1 MYVYNK
7 KSFVKKAGVIVVGC
21 VLLVIGTV
29 ALLSIPEIEEDL
41 PVSKT
46 NQAPFILTIPSE
58 ITQEEKAIRPYAV
71 EAVLARE
78 YFDANK
84 TEEQLQNAVIEFEG
98 VYRANQGAD
107 YTFENERFEVVAV
120 FSGVVAEVREDALLG
135 KMISIQSED
144 CLITYQSLYDIQVS
158 TGDNVMQGEVI
169 ATAGENVYDSALG
182 VHLHLVVMK
191 NEKLIDPETI
201 FSKTLAQID

>member
-7 KSFVKKAGVIVVGC
+7 KSFTRKAVTIVVGC
-21 VLLVIGTV
+21 VLLVIGSI
-29 ALLSIPEIEEDL
+29 ALLNIPEVEDDV
-41 PVSKT
+41 PVAKI
-46 NQAPFILTIPSE
+46 NQVPFILTIPSE
-58 ITQEEKAIRPYAV
+58 IVQEEKAIRPYAV
-71 EAVLARE
+71 DATLARE
-78 YFDANK
+78 YFDVNK
-84 TEEQLQNAVIEFEG
+84 TEEQLNNAVVEFEG

-107 YTFENERFEVVAV
+107 YKFENERVELVAI

-135 KMISIQSED
+135 KMVSIQSDD

-158 TGDNVMQGEVI
+158 TGENVMQGEVI
-169 ATAGENVYDSALG
+169 AAAGENIYDSSLG

-201 FSKTLAQID
+201 FSKTLAQIE

>member
-7 KSFVKKAGVIVVGC
+7 KNFERKAAVIVIGC
-21 VLLVIGTV
+21 VLLVIGSV
-29 ALLSIPEIEEDL
+29 ALLNFPEVEEDT
-41 PVSKT
+41 PVSKV

-58 ITQEEKAIRPYAV
+58 IVQEEKAIRPYAV

-78 YFDANK
+78 FFDADK
-84 TEEQLQNAVIEFEG
+84 SEEQLNNAVVEFEG

-107 YTFENERFEVVAV
+107 YTFEKESFEVVAV

-135 KMISIQSED
+135 KTVSIQSED
-144 CLITYQSLYDIQVS
+144 CLITYQSLNDIQVS
-158 TGDNVMQGEVI
+158 VGENVMQGEVI
-169 ATAGENVYDSALG
+169 AAAGENIYDSSLG

-191 NEKLIDPETI
+191 NGKLIDPETI
-201 FSKTLAQID
+201 FLKTLAQIE